1 MSSQQSPLHPSP
13 DFVESEADLA
23 MNGYLPE
30 GWAPFIPGDANTA
43 AFALTEHAADS
54 SSSDSDSSSSSDD
67 SSSSDWDDS
76 SSSDDDSSSSDWDD
90 SSSDDND
97 KPDTEND
104 QFCNTCACTC
114 ACGKDNVASESFFTE
129 NHLGS
134 TQDVA
139 MNIVFGIEPD
149 IAGWCPATFQILDLN
164 PHSTSWHDPDMPLI
178 YRLGFVF
185 QHVTEWSIQHD
196 PYSKIITVVKPSG
209 KTLHYQYAG
218 GKDTAERVGDT
229 RQYSSLVQILNAD
242 KTPCKTGTPVYADF
256 TTADGASIR
265 FNVPTATEIG
275 KPVQLVTADRVVVD
289 LAAYGS
295 KMRLKKDFGLIS
307 GIWHHLDG
315 LLNIRETEIPAG
327 NGTAASSRIV
337 LEWYPKNQVTP
348 SGDWYATT
356 GMPGKTWTLEE
367 NNATQEGKTYRH
379 LAMTA
384 VRPGSPVTRVDRYLA
399 ADETVIDMPTG
410 EGDRRIR
417 YSNVRTIQS
426 DGTWEHLTTRRMT
439 SGDTTPTSSTRQI
452 YKLIDGI
459 WQETSRTEGYGTSLA
474 QTTTYTY
481 AGPRLSRVDFH
492 DGGYRSY
499 AYDDKN
505 RLIMEASPWSGG
517 TNSNNF
523 GQGEQI
529 TTTSY
534 ADLRFNDYRP
544 SSVSTA
550 IRMPGTT
557 GTELS
562 KETYSYTDT
571 DLERSITVKKTA
583 LGSDLEQTSASVYYG
598 PDVLPPMAA
607 GRVKM
612 SQGINGVQTFSSYA
626 ATTEHNAV
634 YCIITEQQVDNQP
647 VAGQSTRTVSYIA
660 EDGMTTCTETYAHTG
675 SEWSLLTRETYE
687 YNIYR
692 NRTKTVKANGRMYS
706 TEWMCCAPL
715 REIDEDGVVTT
726 YSYNAAHQLI
736 ETIRSATAAT
746 PETIVSYTRDAAG
759 RAIATRTDIGPMT
772 TTTSVVYD
780 VLGRTVSTTDEL
792 GRTTGYEYSVDGLTE
807 TVTSPTGATTVTSR
821 DCTEKIESITGSAQQ
836 AKKYESYLLL
846 NDLDTSGLETRSY
859 IKHEGNWFIVSKTLE
874 DGFGHTIR
882 EQQKAVNQNDE
893 FITTSSQYNAKG
905 QLVRQQIFPLAPI
918 ELKYDVMGNQTKQT
932 TVLVD
937 EGIAPTPANSR
948 ITEQTSIY
956 TEEKDGIYHTKKFV
970 TYNAEGQALRWSKSS
985 LVSELDAELASKTVT
1000 IDIRGYQSEHWSHY
1014 SAAAQTISYM
1024 TKPGCMSVFSQTK
1037 VDGFIIQTVDHAGIV
1052 TNMRRQYIAAGLIMT
1067 AIDARNNTHII
1078 EYDMAGRPVK
1088 TIDEQGN
1095 TTSTVYDTVSDNPAC
1110 ITDAQGTTTCYR
1122 YDHRSRKTAQY
1133 GTAVQPIVWSYTDDD
1148 QISSM
1153 WTWRDP
1159 HTIIETD
1166 PTGLIHQPE
1175 AARTVWTYNPA
1186 TGLLLQKQYADNRK
1200 DEYYY
1205 DSLNRLIST
1214 LDARDIGKRYTY
1226 DSRTGEVIAIESGD
1240 STPSITY
1247 SYNHLGQ
1254 PARITDAAGTRTF
1267 HYNQYGEVESEQTE
1281 GLVDSIVTLN
1291 RDAYGRASGYNLTHQ
1306 AMSLDSVDYAYDS
1319 TGRLAFA
1326 AGFAYAYD
1334 TESGLLSHIL
1344 YPSGLRCEHTWHPDL
1359 DIVTDIRYNGL
1370 NVQTALHP
1378 DRYRYDYDSLLRPV
1392 SQSDYRNVSTK
1403 PTVTRTY
1410 AYNNRSEL
1418 TRETATDGSRHA
1430 YAYDNIGNRITAQNN
1445 ATATSYE
1452 ANLVNQYSKITT
1464 QGAGAFTPAYD
1475 AAGNQTLIRTASGT
1489 WNAQYNADNR
1499 PVSFQQGDR
1508 RIDSVYDYM
1517 GRRIEKSIWE
1527 KNALTKRLRH
1537 IYHGYVQIAEID
1549 ATDEAAPFVT
1559 KTYRWSPTA
1568 TRPLAL
1574 FLWTREGNVRE
1585 TLYYA
1590 HDLRKN
1596 VVSLFDAKG
1605 LRRASYQ
1612 YDPYGNITSMEGDM
1626 AEINP
1631 FRFSSEHHDED
1642 LGLVYY
1648 NYRHYN
1654 PMDGRWVSRD
1664 PIAEQGG
1671 YNLYG
1676 FVDNNSIRYAD
1687 VLALWKQDTANEYH
1701 WKAET
1706 NDSFSSLVQKLGL
1719 DDSEKDCIFP
1729 ISQDALDAFPKL
1741 VVGGLYDT
1749 SRLSTTPEKNEV
1761 LFCMIFDPKFGLSEK
1776 TYGMSVTYVRS
1787 MDLARK
1793 LREVSQNGRKPI
1805 TKLILVGHGDV
1816 MQGCLTPSKDK
1827 VERKEAFSFKSMLAE
1842 AEKQKKKKPKS
1853 SQNDI
1858 YVHPKC
1864 WFAPGAQIVLGGCKT
1879 KGMAHSWLG
1888 QCGRNGCDIMG
1899 TSQLLVYSKNN
1910 GAMSWITQSK
1920 ADRSGVEPN
1929 TPQMQKNATP
1939 AGKWETN
1946 TIWTHNRKPLTP
1958 YPKKQ
1963 QQNSCIQ

>member
-1 MSSQQSPLHPSP
+1 MSSQQSPLHPSSGP
-13 DFVESEADLA
+13 VENEADLA

-104 QFCNTCACTC
+104 QFCNTCTCTC

-452 YKLIDGI
+452 YELIDGI

-481 AGPRLSRVDFH
+481 ADLRLSRIDFQN
-492 DGGYRSY
+492 GNYCSY
-499 AYDDKN
+499 QYDSK
-505 RLIMEASPWSGG
+505 RRVIMEATPWSGRDEALPNE
-517 TNSNNF
+517 TC
-523 GQGEQI
+523 EQVKI
-529 TTTSY
+529 TDYS
-534 ADLRFNDYRP
+534 DLRFNDYRP
-544 SSVSTA
+544 SSIRQIIRTA
-550 IRMPGTT
+550 SGKE
-557 GTELS
+557 TELS
-562 KETYSYTDT
+562 KETYEYWNTV
-571 DLERSITVKKTA
+571 LERSVTVKKTA
-583 LGSDLEQTSASVYYG
+583 LGSELEQTSSSVYYG
-598 PDVLPPMAA
+598 PDALPPFAA
-607 GRVKM
+607 GRMKM
-612 SQGINGVQTFSSYA
+612 SQGINGIQTVSSYA
-626 ATTEHNAV
+626 ATTAHGAA
-634 YCIITEQQVDNQP
+634 YCITTEQQVGNQP
-647 VAGQSTRTVSYIA
+647 VAGQSTRTVSYMA
-660 EDGMTTCTETYAHTG
+660 ADGTATCTETYAHTG
-675 SEWSLLTRETYE
+675 NEWSLLTRETYE
-687 YNIYR
+687 YDTYR
-692 NRTKTVKANGRMYS
+692 NRTKTVKANGRTSS
-706 TEWMCCAPL
+706 TEWMCCGPL
-715 REIDEDGVVTT
+715 RQTDEDGVITT

-736 ETIRSATAAT
+736 ETIRSATATT

-772 TTTSVVYD
+772 TTTSTVYD
-780 VLGRTVSTTDEL
+780 ALGRTASTTDEL
-792 GRTTGYEYSVDGLTE
+792 GRTTRYEYSDDGLTE
-807 TVTSPTGATTVTSR
+807 TVTSPTGATIVTAR
-821 DCTEKIESITGSAQQ
+821 HNDGNIDTITGTAQQ
-836 AKKYESYLLL
+836 AEKHIQYL
-846 NDLDTSGLETRSY
+846 SSAGLYTEMQ
-859 IKHEGNWFIVSKTLE
+859 KQDENGNWIRIGNTISDYFGQTVYDIRPAVADDTL
-874 DGFGHTIR
+874 IS
-882 EQQKAVNQNDE
+882 
-893 FITTSSQYNAKG
+893 TTSQYNAKG
-905 QLVRQQIFPLAPI
+905 QLVSQQTKADGGSSDTTILAPV
-918 ELKYDVMGNQTKQT
+918 LYAYDAMGNMVKQT
-932 TVLVD
+932 VD
-937 EGIAPTPANSR
+937 LSPKPSR
-948 ITEQTSIY
+948 ITEHAQTYIC
-956 TEEKDGIYHTKKFV
+956 EEDGVYSQQTTT
-970 TYNAEGQALRWSKSS
+970 TYNAEGQPLTQTS
-985 LVSELDAELASKTVT
+985 LTLTSDLDLELASKTVT
-1000 IDIRGYQSEHWSHY
+1000 IDVRGNRSVQWTHY
-1014 SAAAQTISYM
+1014 GTPTQRISY
-1024 TKPGCMSVFSQTK
+1024 TTQPGIDAVASQTGM
-1037 VDGFIIQTVDHAGIV
+1037 DGFVIHATDYAGIV
-1052 TNMRRQYIAAGLIMT
+1052 TNYRRSYTAAGMVMT
-1067 AIDARNNTHII
+1067 QTDGRGNATTA
-1078 EYDMAGRPVK
+1078 EYDTAGRPVK
-1088 TIDEQGN
+1088 TIDGAGN
-1095 TTSTVYDTVSDNPAC
+1095 ATTTAYDHVTGQPSC
-1110 ITDAQGTTTCYR
+1110 ITDAQGKTACYR
-1122 YDHRSRKTAQY
+1122 YDIRSRKTAQY
-1133 GTAVQPIVWSYTDDD
+1133 GTAVQPIVWDYTDDNR
-1148 QISSM
+1148 ISDM
-1153 WTWRDP
+1153 WTWKNP
-1159 HTIIETD
+1159 AQIIETD
-1166 PTGLIHQPE
+1166 PSSLINQPE
-1175 AARTVWTYNPA
+1175 AEHTLWSYDAA
-1186 TGLLLQKQYADNRK
+1186 TGLLITKRYADDK
-1200 DEYYY
+1200 EDTYTY
-1205 DSLNRLIST
+1205 DSLNRLASKK
-1214 LDARDIGKRYTY
+1214 DARDITATYTY
-1226 DSRTGEVIAIESGD
+1226 HSLTGELAGTTYND
-1240 STPSITY
+1240 DTPAVTY
-1247 SYNHLGQ
+1247 AYNHLGQ
-1254 PARITDAAGTRTF
+1254 PTQITDASGARTF
-1267 HYNQYGEVESEQTE
+1267 RYNQYGEVESEQTE
-1281 GLVDSIVTLN
+1281 GPVESI
-1291 RDAYGRASGYNLTHQ
+1291 LTHTRDTWGRTNGY
-1306 AMSLDSVDYAYDS
+1306 SLKHRNVPIDTVDYAYD
-1319 TGRLAFA
+1319 TAGRLAA
-1326 AGFAYAYD
+1326 SSGFAYAYD
-1334 TESGLLSHIL
+1334 TQSGLLNHIL
-1344 YPSGLRCEHTWHPDL
+1344 YPSGLRREHTWHPDL
-1359 DIVTDIRYNGL
+1359 NIITDIRYNGL

-1392 SQSDYRNVSTK
+1392 SQSDYRNASTK

-1410 AYNNRSEL
+1410 AYNGRSEL
-1418 TRETATDGSRHA
+1418 TGETSTDGTRHA

-1445 ATATSYE
+1445 ATATSYQT
-1452 ANLVNQYSKITT
+1452 NLVNQYSSIAA
-1464 QGAGAFTPAYD
+1464 QGQATFSPAYD
-1475 AAGNQTLIRTASGT
+1475 AAGNQTLIRTATGE
-1489 WNAQYNADNR
+1489 WNAQHNADNR
-1499 PVSFQQGDR
+1499 PTSFQQGDR
-1508 RIDSVYDYM
+1508 RIDSVYDFM
-1517 GRRIEKSIWE
+1517 GRRIEKATSDDSG
-1527 KNALTKRLRH
+1527 LTKRLRY

-1549 ATDEAAPFVT
+1549 ATDETALYVA
-1559 KTYRWSPTA
+1559 KTYRWDPSEPVA

-1574 FLWTREGNVRE
+1574 TLWTREGTARE

-1596 VVSLFDAKG
+1596 VVSLFDGKG

-1626 AEINP
+1626 AKENP

-1654 PMDGRWVSRD
+1654 PTDGRWTSRD

-1671 YNLYG
+1671 WNLYG
-1676 FVDNNSIRYAD
+1676 FVGNRPLYYTD
-1687 VLALWKQDTANEYH
+1687 
-1701 WKAET
+1701 
-1706 NDSFSSLVQKLGL
+1706 KLGL
-1719 DDSEKDCIFP
+1719 ASSDPSSPYHTGPSPYINRQSDSRQTNNKKIDDSSPEYDGEEITPEMVRDCMYGKAYIDERTCWFWSTIVEWKYGQCFTEPLGRHKRAYVVAKWKPSNSTTLKNGKTYPCTKVMDAYAKRRQDIPAITVRVFRIICQNKKTFEETYYFSLGHEKPTLLGFRDINEL
-1729 ISQDALDAFPKL
+1729 SQADR
-1741 VVGGLYDT
+1741 VGYGSGYQGGGLAIG
-1749 SRLSTTPEKNEV
+1749 
-1761 LFCMIFDPKFGLSEK
+1761 LFRTGLIGIRFHIEATDAKDGGHVVTISNKSYYFGE
-1776 TYGMSVTYVRS
+1776 
-1787 MDLARK
+1787 
-1793 LREVSQNGRKPI
+1793 
-1805 TKLILVGHGDV
+1805 
-1816 MQGCLTPSKDK
+1816 
-1827 VERKEAFSFKSMLAE
+1827 
-1842 AEKQKKKKPKS
+1842 
-1853 SQNDI
+1853 
-1858 YVHPKC
+1858 
-1864 WFAPGAQIVLGGCKT
+1864 
-1879 KGMAHSWLG
+1879 
-1888 QCGRNGCDIMG
+1888 
-1899 TSQLLVYSKNN
+1899 
-1910 GAMSWITQSK
+1910 
-1920 ADRSGVEPN
+1920 
-1929 TPQMQKNATP
+1929 
-1939 AGKWETN
+1939 
-1946 TIWTHNRKPLTP
+1946 
-1958 YPKKQ
+1958 
-1963 QQNSCIQ
+1963 